1 MGTFYI
7 FAILAFICLILH
19 FRYVAVV
26 NHYKIV
32 NDNLVVK
39 NSLKTVEIPINT
51 ITKITKTNAGQIAIS
66 KEQSKYIPLNNPM
79 FPFFPSGGIYR
90 LAADAII
97 ITTNTGKNYV
107 LYFSNEDRCED
118 ILSMINKK
126 ELIVNA

>member
-1 MGTFYI
+1 M
-7 FAILAFICLILH
+7 
-19 FRYVAVV
+19 
-26 NHYKIV
+26 
-32 NDNLVVK
+32 VVK
-39 NSLKTVEIPINT
+39 NSVKTVEISINT

-66 KEQSKYIPLNNPM
+66 KEQSTPLNNPM

-97 ITTNTGKNYV
+97 ITINTGKNYV
-107 LYFSNEDRCED
+107 LYSSNEDRCED